1 LLVES
6 FRTLLANYDG
16 MKLQVRQL
24 NETKILEEKE
34 KNSLS

>member
-1 LLVES
+1 
-6 FRTLLANYDG
+6 

-34 KNSLS
+34 KNSLSWDNLDLIF